1 MSEPSYITLGLKSLF
16 RKKKKRKAYDEPK
29 IYPETNDNHIET
41 IEEKRNPEDDRQFEN
56 PPSSNPQSTEENNL
70 EQQPKTQI
78 DAEPAVQIEEKPEK
92 DDQSQPKI
100 ESPPPVESPATNS
113 QIPETK
119 TDPEDANEPRHETNA
134 ELTSTNV
141 EIEPENK
148 SSPTPNV
155 PTKQTQIKKLSGK
168 ISSIRPW
175 INKRKQK
182 NEHERTQ
189 ESSILKYLTFLIT
202 ALTMALGMT
211 YLPILPQ
218 PLPLLLAILV
228 AFLAFRNPRFG
239 MPIGGG
245 IIGLGLIFHL
255 SELYFFSFLG
265 AEEIRVAIVAVWM
278 TLFIALPI
286 IFGSYKSA
294 LAVDLG
300 ILAFAMLFST
310 TTFFLAIPLIL
321 ASAVYFR
328 KYVSLSIIYYVLLTV
343 PLQIV
348 QYFEYTV
355 KPILRPD
362 WWLEA
367 GSSPPIFTSLNS
379 ISADINSAV
388 TQFRLY
394 DVSKVF
400 YDITGQMTWVPNYT
414 GRNLADALTQYL
426 DSFPGIMLF
435 ITIVGGLAF
444 ILLYFS
450 KALTS
455 QGGPISLRDK
465 LLLVFTATISGALFF
480 VFLSILQLPLAYTAD
495 VTTLTFILAPIATLL
510 LCLPVVFV
518 DFTPKQT
525 ATNLEVKEK
534 AQKLLEKLAS
544 FQDTICNVK
553 NKIPINLSSLEGKL
567 IILSDLVQE
576 IIQKCEKHFYDV
588 GEVNAKFIELDKLN
602 QDSEEL
608 EKELE
613 NILFEYQIYVNGEF
627 SNWIGKFRELGIP
640 VKTKSSEVYH
650 REMAIDEKTQA
661 IQKTLTQAKDFTNEV
676 IDVAESIY
684 KAIKELY
691 EPSLPEQSKTILFA
705 KERLEQTRS
714 PWVAMQATYNAI
726 HNWNHQY
733 GPEFSSSTKYLLE
746 SSLSITNMDI
756 ENPDLSLGNGAI
768 KSKVQEYIKTVEKIR
783 CNIENV
789 EKKYLIVSNAVSLR
803 NDIQMFLQQTNAV
816 LSLLYS
822 RLIVEEE
829 AIEQSLPMK
838 DYPWNKN
845 ISLANRLKKATEML
859 KNQKK
864 TKTNQILGNLSIFLS
879 AIDETIQT
887 LTIYRDEKE
896 FLQSQI
902 KRLEESK
909 ALVKTEKAG
918 TAD

>member
-1 MSEPSYITLGLKSLF
+1 MLGLKSLF
-16 RKKKKRKAYDEPK
+16 RKKKKRKADVEPK
-29 IYPETNDNHIET
+29 IHPEANDNHVET
-41 IEEKRNPEDDRQFEN
+41 IEEIKNHEN
-56 PPSSNPQSTEENNL
+56 GTQLENAASINPQSNEENNL

-78 DAEPAVQIEEKPEK
+78 AAEPAVQIEEKSEK
-92 DDQSQPKI
+92 DDQSQPKL
-100 ESPPPVESPATNS
+100 ESPPQVEPPAVNS

-119 TDPEDANEPRHETNA
+119 TDHEEANEPKLQTNA
-134 ELTSTNV
+134 EPSSINA
-141 EIEPENK
+141 EIESENK
-148 SSPTPNV
+148 PSPTPNV
-155 PTKQTQIKKLSGK
+155 PTKKTQIKNLSGK
-168 ISSIRPW
+168 ISLIRPW

-182 NEHERTQ
+182 NEHDRSQ

-265 AEEIRVAIVAVWM
+265 AEEIRVAIVVVWM

-300 ILAFAMLFST
+300 ILAFAMLFSA

-328 KYVSLSIIYYVLLTV
+328 KYASLSIIYYVLLTV

-367 GSSPPIFTSLNS
+367 GSSPPIFTSLNL

-400 YDITGQMTWVPNYT
+400 YDITGQMTWQPNYT
-414 GRNLADALTQYL
+414 GRNLSDALTQYL
-426 DSFPGIMLF
+426 DSFPGIILF
-435 ITIVGGLAF
+435 ITIVASLAF
-444 ILLYFS
+444 ILIYFS
-450 KALTS
+450 KLLTS
-455 QGGPISLRDK
+455 QGGPISLSDK

-495 VTTLTFILAPIATLL
+495 VTPLTFILAPIATLL

-525 ATNLEVKEK
+525 ATILEVKEK
-534 AQKLLEKLAS
+534 AQRLLEKLSS
-544 FQDTICNVK
+544 FQDTVCSVK

-567 IILSDLVQE
+567 TILSDLVQE

-588 GEVNAKFIELDKLN
+588 GEVNSKFIELDKLN
-602 QDSEEL
+602 QESDGL

-627 SNWIGKFRELGIP
+627 SNWIGKFREIGIP

-650 REMAIDEKTQA
+650 TEMAIDEKTLA
-661 IQKTLTQAKDFTNEV
+661 IQKTIKQAKDFTQEV
-676 IDVAESIY
+676 SEVAESIY

-691 EPSLPEQSKTILFA
+691 EPSLPEQSKTILFV
-705 KERLEQTRS
+705 KERLEKTRS

-733 GPEFSSSTKYLLE
+733 CSEISSSTKHLLE
-746 SSLSITNMDI
+746 TSLLITNLDI
-756 ENPDLSLGNGAI
+756 ENPNLSLAFGDNLSKVKEYMKTAEKI
-768 KSKVQEYIKTVEKIR
+768 KS
-783 CNIENV
+783 NIENLE
-789 EKKYLIVSNAVSLR
+789 EKDLSISNAFSLR
-803 NDIQMFLQQTNAV
+803 KDIQTLIEQTNSV
-816 LSLLYS
+816 LSFLYS
-822 RLIVEEE
+822 RLKAEEE
-829 AIEQSLPMK
+829 AIERSLPMK
-838 DYPWNKN
+838 DYPWSKN
-845 ISLANRLKKATEML
+845 MSLANRLKKATETL
-859 KNQKK
+859 KNRKK
-864 TKTNQILGNLSIFLS
+864 TKTNQILGNLPIYLS
-879 AIDETIQT
+879 TMDETLQT
-887 LTIYRDEKE
+887 LSIYRGEKE
-896 FLQSQI
+896 FIQSQ
-902 KRLEESK
+902 LGLLDSK
-909 ALVKTEKAG
+909 NVA
-918 TAD
+918 